1 MEEKKLTEKES
12 LELISQM
19 IQVTRQH
26 IVQGSGNQFLIYGF
40 TAVILSV
47 GIYVLLVLTHNHLWA
62 LGWFLMFLPVM
73 ILAWR
78 SRKKRVLVVTYT
90 ESVLKKVWQVVAA
103 LFYLT
108 AFVMLVVGWMLGRW
122 DFVLMLPLGLLYVSM
137 GIAITG
143 LVIRE
148 SYLIYT
154 PFVGFLL
161 AIYMLMSYSLN
172 QGVEMIWHLYFGL
185 SFVIML
191 IVPGYILNYKSKEQ
205 C

>member
-172 QGVEMIWHLYFGL
+172 QGGEMIWHLYFGL

>member
-12 LELISQM
+12 LELIFQM

-40 TAVILSV
+40 TAAILSV

-78 SRKKRVLVVTYT
+78 SRKKKALVVTYT

-154 PFVGFLL
+154 PFAGFLL